1 MESSIIQR
9 NKAIEILQDKISH
22 VSNVFRKGYLENGR
36 GSLLLYIEDVITG
49 RKISKENYRDRD
61 DSLFL
66 FDYEKSRSKLAHM
79 IDSYDPKT
87 QGIVMLISSDPS
99 NATCFITVTL
109 TSQH

>member
-1 MESSIIQR
+1 MGSSIIQR

-36 GSLLLYIEDVITG
+36 GSLLLYIEDVIND

-66 FDYEKSRSKLAHM
+66 FDYAKSKSKLAHM

-99 NATCFITVTL
+99 NATWFITVTL
-109 TSQH
+109 TSR

>member
-1 MESSIIQR
+1 M
-9 NKAIEILQDKISH
+9 QDKISQ

-36 GSLLLYIEDVITG
+36 GSLLLYIEDIIND
-49 RKISKENYRDRD
+49 REISKEDYRNRD

-66 FDYEKSRSKLAHM
+66 FDYEKSKSKLAHM

-99 NATCFITVTL
+99 NTTWFITVTL
-109 TSQH
+109 KPR

>member
-1 MESSIIQR
+1 MESLIIQR

-36 GSLLLYIEDVITG
+36 GSLLLYIEDVIND

-66 FDYEKSRSKLAHM
+66 FDDEKSKSKLAYM

-99 NATCFITVTL
+99 NATWFITVTL
-109 TSQH
+109 KSR